1 MIEHSVVNEGA
12 VDVRPRDGGFGAEIR
27 GVDLAK
33 PLSPET
39 LRAVKVAWAAH
50 SVLWFPDQALTLD
63 ELEAFTLQFG
73 PFGEDP
79 FVKPMTGH
87 PHVLELRREPSETVS
102 NFGAAWHSDWSFQAT
117 PPSATILHAQVV
129 PPVGGDTLFADC
141 YRAYERLS
149 PTMQRMLA
157 GLRAIHSAA
166 LPYGPRGLYAAEA
179 GKRAI
184 EIVVSAEAERTWPH
198 PVVRTHP
205 VSGRKA
211 LYVNPVYTVGI
222 EGLTPAESSA
232 LLTLLYQTIVSD
244 DNVYR
249 HSWRAGMLTMW
260 DNRCVLHFAGGGYD
274 GHLRIMHR
282 TTVAGEVPAA

>member
-1 MIEHSVVNEGA
+1 MVESGVEYEAA
-12 VDVRPRDGGFGAEIR
+12 VDVRPREGGFGAEIR
-27 GVDLAK
+27 GVDLAQ
-33 PLSPET
+33 PLSAPA
-39 LRAVKVAWAAH
+39 LRAVKAAWAAH
-50 SVLWFPDQALTLD
+50 SVIWFPEQSLSLD

-79 FVKPMTGH
+79 FVKPMLGH
-87 PHVLELRREPSETVS
+87 PHVLELRREPTERVS
-102 NFGAAWHSDWSFQAT
+102 NFGAAWHSDWSFQAA
-117 PPSATILHAQVV
+117 PPSATILHAQIV
-129 PPVGGDTLFADC
+129 PPTGGDTLFADC

-157 GLRAIHSAA
+157 GLQAIHSAA
-166 LPYGPRGLYAAEA
+166 LPYGPRGLYAGEA

-184 EIVVSAEAERTWPH
+184 EIIVSEEAERTWPH

-222 EGLTPAESSA
+222 EGLTPAESRA
-232 LLTLLYQTIVSD
+232 LLTLLYEGIVAE

-249 HSWRAGMLTMW
+249 HSWSAGMLTMW
-260 DNRCVLHFAGGGYD
+260 DNRCVLHFADGGYD
-274 GHLRIMHR
+274 GHLRVMHR
-282 TTVAGEVPAA
+282 TTVAGEIPAG

>member
-1 MIEHSVVNEGA
+1 MIEHSVVNVGA

-39 LRAVKVAWAAH
+39 LQAVKVAWAAH

>member
-1 MIEHSVVNEGA
+1 VIEGRVEHEGA
-12 VDVRPRDGGFGAEIR
+12 VDVRPRAGGFGAEIR

-33 PLSPET
+33 PLSAQA
-39 LRAVKVAWAAH
+39 LRAVKAAWAAH
-50 SVLWFPDQALTLD
+50 SVLWFPEQTLTLD

-73 PFGEDP
+73 PFGCDP
-79 FVKPMTGH
+79 FVKPMPGH
-87 PHVLELRREPSETVS
+87 PHVLELRREPTERVS
-102 NFGAAWHSDWSFQAT
+102 NFGAAWHSDWSFQEA
-117 PPSATILHAQVV
+117 PPSATILHAQIV
-129 PPVGGDTLFADC
+129 PPTGGDTLFADC

-149 PTMQRMLA
+149 PTLQRMLA

-166 LPYGPRGLYAAEA
+166 LPYGPRGLYAGEA

-184 EIVVSAEAERTWPH
+184 EIIVSEEAERTWPH

-222 EGLTPAESSA
+222 EGLTPAESRA
-232 LLTLLYQTIVSD
+232 LLTLLYEGIVAE

-249 HSWRAGMLTMW
+249 HSWSAGMLTMW
-260 DNRCVLHFAGGGYD
+260 DNRCVLHFADGGYD
-274 GHLRIMHR
+274 GHLRVMHR
-282 TTVAGEVPAA
+282 TTVAGEIPAA